1 MLEFDEAFYLEKN
14 PDVAEAVRR
23 GDWPSGFTHYCVTGK
38 AKGRAAARPV
48 DADWYVSAY
57 PQAALEIAAGKA
69 TSAADHYYRLG
80 KFRGYLPSRR
90 DRRLDNP
97 AAYRSRFG
105 GLWTDVGNAKDII
118 SGRRDLGQITQKQE
132 TLLTKWIND
141 GYVILPDAVP
151 DAVLNNAEAELDR
164 AYRGEIPGLRYAV
177 HGVSQNCEWSPEAV
191 TQPAKALDIHW
202 FSAPIR
208 QLIFT
213 EELLAFLHLI
223 FERRVLASQTLGFWR
238 GSAQE
243 AHQDSAY
250 VNYSLPMQF
259 AASWIALEDVREGAG
274 ELFYY
279 NGSHW
284 LPEFLYGGK
293 FKGAEEAKRV
303 DAKIDLKP
311 DYPRHIE
318 LIREQATG
326 AGRAL
331 ERFLAKRGDILV
343 WSADLAHGGGAI
355 SSTQTRKSVVAHY
368 CPVEIAP
375 QYFETKQ
382 QGPIKSFAAIAFYST
397 AQYR

>member
-57 PQAALEIAAGKA
+57 HGCTGNRRRKGHLCGGSLLSARQISPLFALA
-69 TSAADHYYRLG
+69 TW
-80 KFRGYLPSRR
+80 PSPRQ
-90 DRRLDNP
+90 
-97 AAYRSRFG
+97 
-105 GLWTDVGNAKDII
+105 
-118 SGRRDLGQITQKQE
+118 SGRVPFSLWRSMDRCWKCKRSSVGTPDLGQITQKQE

-151 DAVLNNAEAELDR
+151 DAILNNAEAELDR
-164 AYRGEIPGLRYAV
+164 AYRGEIPGFRYAV

-213 EELLAFLHLI
+213 EQLLAFLHLI

-259 AASWIALEDVREGAG
+259 AASWIALEDVREG
-274 ELFYY
+274 
-279 NGSHW
+279 
-284 LPEFLYGGK
+284 
-293 FKGAEEAKRV
+293 R
-303 DAKIDLKP
+303 
-311 DYPRHIE
+311 
-318 LIREQATG
+318 
-326 AGRAL
+326 
-331 ERFLAKRGDILV
+331 
-343 WSADLAHGGGAI
+343 
-355 SSTQTRKSVVAHY
+355 
-368 CPVEIAP
+368 
-375 QYFETKQ
+375 
-382 QGPIKSFAAIAFYST
+382 
-397 AQYR
+397 